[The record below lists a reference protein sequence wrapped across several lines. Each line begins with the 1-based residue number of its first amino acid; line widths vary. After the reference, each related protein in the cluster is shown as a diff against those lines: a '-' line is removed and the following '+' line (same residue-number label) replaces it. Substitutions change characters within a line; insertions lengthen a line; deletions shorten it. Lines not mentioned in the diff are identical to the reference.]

1 MPTKDEIDQA
11 ALDTAEG
18 EYLGQIVD
26 SYAKNLSPK
35 IIDKVLRVVAQKN
48 EGVEGV
54 ERRLAGATIARKVA
68 QAQDA
73 AATPEID
80 KMMAEVDRRFD
91 SIMTDFGPRQPEP
104 ELEPEPFGKRT
115 VVEGED
121 FRLVQEKFGS
131 GEIDTATYEKARADA
146 GLEPMRA

>member
-1 MPTKDEIDQA
+1 M
-11 ALDTAEG
+11 
-18 EYLGQIVD
+18 
-26 SYAKNLSPK
+26 
-35 IIDKVLRVVAQKN
+35 
-48 EGVEGV
+48 